1 MKKEEGVRREDSVR
15 LNSAVRLTVVL
26 VGLACAGRPGPTTAV
41 LPQTTVG
48 SPDAF
53 GTGFVLARPY
63 QVRVVLTAPAY
74 LTLVRVWS
82 GTEAEVV
89 FPTAG
94 ARGPAHLGP
103 GSWSLPVPAAR
114 STQVRATPS
123 RDAGPVVGYR
133 WGYALNGF
141 RLGCVGTAQRPCL
154 VAVRAGEVR
163 LPPAPFLPPRVGPH
177 VFVLIASEQPID
189 PREATAR
196 LGVHPD
202 VGSAT
207 AIEVA
212 QAIPGMLAADQ
223 HAGWGAW
230 IVQVL

>member
-1 MKKEEGVRREDSVR
+1 MR
-15 LNSAVRLTVVL
+15 LNSAGRLTVVL

-48 SPDAF
+48 SPDGF

-114 STQVRATPS
+114 STQARATPN
-123 RDAGPVVGYR
+123 RDTGPVVGYGR
-133 WGYALNGF
+133 GYAFNWY
-141 RLGCVGTAQRPCL
+141 RLGCLGAAQRPCL
-154 VAVRAGEVR
+154 VAVRAGELR
-163 LPPAPFLPPRVGPH
+163 LPPPPMLPPRVGPH

-189 PREATAR
+189 PREATAQ
-196 LGVHPD
+196 LGAHPD
-202 VGSAT
+202 AGDAT
-207 AIEVA
+207 ALEVA
-212 QAIPGMLAADQ
+212 QVIPGLLAADR
-223 HAGWGAW
+223 HGGWGAW
-230 IVQVL
+230 IVQVH